1 MNIIRILYHDNEE
14 YIPLTSFNLH
24 PEIVASLEELG
35 LVETS
40 GDFISAD
47 YAWRI
52 NKILRLRSALGVN
65 LNGAAI
71 IVDLLERIEELE
83 NELRTLRKMR

>member
-1 MNIIRILYHDNEE
+1 MNIIRIHYHDNEE
-14 YIPLTSFNLH
+14 YIPLASFNLH
-24 PEIVASLEELG
+24 PEIVDALEELG
-35 LVETS
+35 LLETS
-40 GDFISAD
+40 GDFISTD

-52 NKILRLRSALGVN
+52 NKILRLKNALGVN

-83 NELRTLRKMR
+83 NEIRSLRKMR

>member
-1 MNIIRILYHDNEE
+1 MNIIRIHYHDNEE
-14 YIPLTSFNLH
+14 HIPLSSFNLH
-24 PEIVASLEELG
+24 PEIVAMLEELG
-35 LVETS
+35 LIETS
-40 GDFISAD
+40 GESISAD

-52 NKILRLRSALGVN
+52 NKILRLRNALGVN

-83 NELRTLRKMR
+83 NELRALRKMR